1 MLPIWA
7 YPSPYE
13 SLSSPPL
20 KFFLA
25 LLIPASL
32 SASPF
37 REGLE
42 EFVEFHCYDCHG
54 DGAEKGGFDIE
65 KLGTDLDDEAA
76 FAKWERVYD
85 RVLAGEMPPKKKN
98 RPEAGEL
105 AKFQETLSPALTEAH
120 AAHKGTVLRRLN
132 RNEYQNTLNDIFGT
146 NLPLVE
152 LLPDDGRSGGFDTV
166 GDALGISV
174 VQMQRYLEAMGQVV
188 DAATAKSVFRPEI
201 GIINPRYDTHE
212 EAKKVFI
219 DKVWGYTPDKA
230 VVFFKQHG
238 YPKGNLRSSE
248 VKESGRYRIKVTGYN
263 YQSDKPVTFSIGGS
277 SWEKGTAKPIYAFRS
292 FPMGGPS
299 TVEIVTTVKKGFMVA
314 IEPWGICDKDD
325 ELRKVTA
332 KNYKGPGVAIL
343 DVKVEGPLLDEWP
356 SSGHQLLFE
365 GLGREEIEPGNPKDK
380 TKHWYVP
387 KFAIT
392 NPPADV
398 TPVLKRLATA
408 AFRRPVEDSELTPYA
423 DLFKG
428 ELDGGKTYSE
438 ALRTAAIAIF
448 TSPDFLFLRERPGKL
463 DDHAIASRLS
473 YFLTRTTPDEEL
485 LGLAAAGKLATDTRS
500 QAERL
505 MADPRFER
513 FVTDFTDS
521 WLNLRDI
528 DATSPDNLLYYE
540 YDEFLQKSILDETR
554 SYFRHLVSANLP
566 VRNVVKSDFAFLNNR
581 LAEHYGIEGVEG
593 PEFREVKLPEDSVRG
608 GFLSQASIL
617 KVSANGTNTSPVKRG
632 AWVLNH
638 ILGQPSPPPPPGTP
652 GIEPD
657 IRGATTLR
665 DLLAKHRDSTSCNS
679 CHSKIDPPG
688 FALESFDPVGAYRE
702 NFRVRGGGKQV
713 KVQHMGRW
721 YNTYTGA
728 PVDASGEIADG
739 REFDGFLQFR
749 DMLAEDEDTLARSLV
764 SKFLTFSTG
773 REMGFSDRPE
783 IERIVA
789 ASKPGG
795 HRVRDLILLVV
806 ESPIFLTK

>member
-1 MLPIWA
+1 MLPCHA
-7 YPSPYE
+7 YSAHQEP
-13 SLSSPPL
+13 LARNLL
-20 KFFLA
+20 KFLVLF
-25 LLIPASL
+25 LIPASL

-54 DGAEKGGFDIE
+54 DGASKGGFDIQ
-65 KLGTDLDDEAA
+65 KLSADLDDEAA

-85 RVLAGEMPPKKKN
+85 RVLAGEMPPKKKD
-98 RPEAGEL
+98 RPEAGEV

-146 NLPLVE
+146 ELPLAE

-174 VQMQRYLEAMGQVV
+174 VQMQRYLEAMGLVI
-188 DAATAKSVFRPEI
+188 DAATAKTASRPEL

-238 YPKGNLRSSE
+238 YPKGNLRSSD

-277 SWEKGTAKPIYAFRS
+277 SWEKGTGKPLYAFRS

-299 TVEIVTTVKKGFMVA
+299 TVEIETTIKKGYMVA

-365 GLGREEIEPGNPKDK
+365 GLDREEIEPSNPKDK
-380 TKHWYVP
+380 TKHWYEP

-392 NPPADV
+392 NPPEDV
-398 TPVLKRLATA
+398 TPVLKRLATV

-423 DLFKG
+423 DLFKS
-428 ELDGGKTYSE
+428 ELDGGKSHSE
-438 ALRTAAIAIF
+438 ALRSATIAIF

-473 YFLTRTTPDEEL
+473 YFLTRSTPDPEL
-485 LGLAAAGKLATDTRS
+485 LGMAAAGKLATETRS

-505 MADPRFER
+505 IADPRFER

-554 SYFRHLVSANLP
+554 SYFRHLVRRTCLSAM
-566 VRNVVKSDFAFLNNR
+566 
-581 LAEHYGIEGVEG
+581 
-593 PEFREVKLPEDSVRG
+593 
-608 GFLSQASIL
+608 
-617 KVSANGTNTSPVKRG
+617 
-632 AWVLNH
+632 W
-638 ILGQPSPPPPPGTP
+638 
-652 GIEPD
+652 
-657 IRGATTLR
+657 
-665 DLLAKHRDSTSCNS
+665 
-679 CHSKIDPPG
+679 
-688 FALESFDPVGAYRE
+688 
-702 NFRVRGGGKQV
+702 
-713 KVQHMGRW
+713 
-721 YNTYTGA
+721 
-728 PVDASGEIADG
+728 
-739 REFDGFLQFR
+739 
-749 DMLAEDEDTLARSLV
+749 
-764 SKFLTFSTG
+764 
-773 REMGFSDRPE
+773 
-783 IERIVA
+783 
-789 ASKPGG
+789 
-795 HRVRDLILLVV
+795 
-806 ESPIFLTK
+806 